1 MIFLALW
8 ALSYILGVILT
19 EGSIAEHEGYLY
31 RAVSRSLLWP
41 IIIVIHFQF
50 VRKYEKADFD
60 NVWLLSL
67 YASFTFWII
76 FSAVGIKSIAMIL
89 AIPILFL
96 SAQFLRLSKPSYGR
110 ILKHIKSSYLGSIS
124 FSFSLVILVCSLSL
138 FFSSEAASVL
148 LLFLLLVPAIILT
161 HFKADLLSG
170 GVFAW
175 FSFAVGF
182 VNLELSSYITVAG
195 FSLGAIFLLLVSFSV
210 FIVKEDP
217 SRKVFA
223 TVNPTEPIDEAELR
237 IELDQE
243 ETRSKSRP

>member
-1 MIFLALW
+1 MTFIALW

-19 EGSIAEHEGYLY
+19 ESFVADHGGYLY
-31 RAVSRSLLWP
+31 RAVSRSLLWL

-50 VRKYEKADFD
+50 VREHEKEDFD
-60 NVWLLSL
+60 SVWLFSL
-67 YASFTFWII
+67 YVSFTFWIV
-76 FSAVGIKSIAMIL
+76 FSAAGIRSIALIL
-89 AIPILFL
+89 SIPILFL
-96 SAQFLRLSKPSYGR
+96 SAQFLRLGRASYGE
-110 ILKHIKSSYLGSIS
+110 ILKHIKSSYLGSLSI
-124 FSFSLVILVCSLSL
+124 SFSLVILVCSLSL

-148 LLFLLLVPAIILT
+148 LLFLLLIPAIMLT

-195 FSLGAIFLLLVSFSV
+195 FSLGAIFLLLVGFSII
-210 FIVKEDP
+210 IVKEDP

-223 TVNPTEPIDEAELR
+223 TVNPGEPIDEAELR